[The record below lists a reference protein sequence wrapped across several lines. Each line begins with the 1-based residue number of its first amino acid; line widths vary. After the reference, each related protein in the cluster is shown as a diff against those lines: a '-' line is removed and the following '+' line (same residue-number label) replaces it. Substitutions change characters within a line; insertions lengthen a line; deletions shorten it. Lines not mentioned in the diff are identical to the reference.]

1 MPEFV
6 LHVKDIDDAGK
17 DYAFAV
23 SQAWMQ
29 QVLGDTDLRPGGQ
42 DDGQL
47 RLHAQANGLEILV
60 TGHLRAGLQT
70 DCVRCLAP
78 VPVDVDAPFTA
89 LMVPTGAR
97 NLPPE
102 LELTAEDLD
111 LATYEGSDIVLDDIV
126 REYLVLEAPMQAHCA
141 APCEPVQVPERLR
154 PPADVFGGPDTAVDP
169 RLAPLLKLKT
179 ELPDT
184 KE

>member
-23 SQAWMQ
+23 GEAWMGEA
-29 QVLGDTDLRPGGQ
+29 LADTDLRPGGQ
-42 DDGQL
+42 GPGAL
-47 RLHAQANGLEILV
+47 RLRAQLNGVEVLLN
-60 TGHLRAGLQT
+60 GHLSAAMAT

-78 VPVDVDAPFTA
+78 VAFRVDAPFTA
-89 LMVPTGAR
+89 LMVPR
-97 NLPPE
+97 SDRELPAE

-111 LATYEGSDIVLDDIV
+111 LSTYDGTDIVLDDIV
-126 REYLVLEAPMQAHCA
+126 REYLVLEAPMQAHCEA
-141 APCEPVQVPERLR
+141 SCEPVQVPERLR
-154 PPADVFGGPDTAVDP
+154 PPAEVFGGPDTAVDP

-179 ELPDT
+179 ELPDS